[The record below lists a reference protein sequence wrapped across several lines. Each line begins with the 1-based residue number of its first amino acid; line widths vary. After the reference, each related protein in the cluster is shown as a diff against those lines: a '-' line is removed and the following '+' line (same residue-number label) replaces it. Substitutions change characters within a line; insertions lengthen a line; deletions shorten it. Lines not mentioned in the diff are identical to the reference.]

1 MIDALKTLFEN
12 DVVSSEI
19 KAEIEE
25 AWNAKIQEN
34 KMQATAELREEFATK
49 YEHDKE
55 TMVETIDNMLSER
68 LQAEIAEFAED
79 RKQLAEAKA
88 KYAVAQRENANL
100 LKSFV
105 AEQLA
110 SEIKDLHADKKVMA
124 ENYAK
129 LEEFVVEALAKE
141 ISEFQEDKQDLAETK
156 VRLVREA
163 KTHFAKVKKD
173 LAETKVRLVKEAKK
187 HFAKVKSDF
196 IERGATAVSE
206 TVDKALK
213 TEISQLKEDIDTAR
227 KNDFGR
233 KIFESFAS
241 EYGTS
246 YLNENSETAKLLK
259 VIDVKNKQL
268 DEAKAFAKKAKEIA
282 ESTATEKKRIVES
295 AKRKDLINDLIQ
307 PLAKDQRE
315 IMIDLLESVQ
325 TGKLKTQFDKYLP
338 AVIDGNTPAKKA
350 TLTEGKEITGNRET
364 TNVSSQQQA
373 DAENS
378 NVIDIKRLAGLN

>member
-1 MIDALKTLFEN
+1 MDSDKLGDNGMIDALKTLFEN

-25 AWNAKIQEN
+25 AWNSKIQEN

-55 TMVETIDNMLSER
+55 TMVEAIDSMLSER
-68 LQAEIAEFAED
+68 LQVEIAEFADD

-88 KYAVAQRENANL
+88 KYAVAQRDNANL
-100 LKSFV
+100 LKGFV

-110 SEIKDLHADKKVMA
+110 TEIKDLHADKRVMA
-124 ENYAK
+124 EQYAK
-129 LEEFVVEALAKE
+129 LEEFVVEALAGE
-141 ISEFQEDKQDLAETK
+141 ISEFQEDKTDLAATK

-173 LAETKVRLVKEAKK
+173 
-187 HFAKVKSDF
+187 F
-196 IERGATAVSE
+196 IERSATAISE
-206 TVDKALK
+206 TVSKALK
-213 TEISQLKEDIDTAR
+213 SEINQLKEDIDTAR

-259 VIDVKNKQL
+259 VVDLKNKQL
-268 DEAKAFAKKAKEIA
+268 TEARVFAKKAKNIA
-282 ESTATEKKRIVES
+282 ESTATEKKRIVE
-295 AKRKDLINDLIQ
+295 AATRKDLISDLIK
-307 PLAKDQRE
+307 PLANDQRE
-315 IMIDLLESVQ
+315 IMIDLLESTQ
-325 TGKLKTQFDKYLP
+325 TGKLRAQFDKYLP

-350 TLTEGKEITGNRET
+350 KQINEGKVITGNRET
-364 TNVSSQQQA
+364 TTNVSSQA
-373 DAENS
+373 DAHN
-378 NVIDIKRLAGLN
+378 NVVDIKRLAGLN

>member
-1 MIDALKTLFEN
+1 
-12 DVVSSEI
+12 
-19 KAEIEE
+19 
-25 AWNAKIQEN
+25 
-34 KMQATAELREEFATK
+34 MQVTAELREEFASK

-55 TMVETIDNMLSER
+55 TMVEAIDSMLSER

-100 LKSFV
+100 LKGFV

-110 SEIKDLHADKKVMA
+110 VEIKDLHNDKKAQA
-124 ENYAK
+124 ENFAK
-129 LEEFVVEALAKE
+129 LEEFIVEALAKE
-141 ISEFQEDKQDLAETK
+141 ISEFQEDKNDLAETK
-156 VRLVREA
+156 VRLVR
-163 KTHFAKVKKD
+163 
-173 LAETKVRLVKEAKK
+173 EAKK

-196 IERGATAVSE
+196 IERGAKAVSE
-206 TVDKALK
+206 TVDAALK
-213 TEISQLKEDIDTAR
+213 AEITQLKEDIDVAR

-246 YLNENSETAKLLK
+246 YLNEKSETAKLLK
-259 VIDVKNKQL
+259 VIDVKNQQL
-268 DEAKAFAKKAKEIA
+268 DEAKQFAKKAKEIA
-282 ESTATEKKRIVES
+282 EATATEKQRIVES
-295 AKRKDLINDLIQ
+295 TQRKDLINDLIQ

-325 TGKLKTQFDKYLP
+325 TNRLKTQFDKYLP
-338 AVIDGNTPAKKA
+338 AVIDGKTPAKKA
-350 TLTEGKEITGNRET
+350 TLTEGTEVTGNRET
-364 TNVSSQQQA
+364 TNVSSQQA
-373 DAENS
+373 DEVNN

>member
-1 MIDALKTLFEN
+1 M
-12 DVVSSEI
+12 VSSEI

-55 TMVETIDNMLSER
+55 TMVEAIDSMLSER
-68 LQAEIAEFAED
+68 LQAEIAEFADD

-100 LKSFV
+100 LKGFV

-110 SEIKDLHADKKVMA
+110 TEIKDLHADKKAMA
-124 ENYAK
+124 NSYAK

-163 KTHFAKVKKD
+163 K
-173 LAETKVRLVKEAKK
+173 K
-187 HFAKVKSDF
+187 HFAKVKTDF
-196 IERGATAVSE
+196 IERSANAVSE
-206 TVDKALK
+206 IVSESLNS
-213 TEISQLKEDIDTAR
+213 EIAALKEDIDTAR

-259 VIDVKNKQL
+259 VVDLKNKQL

-295 AKRKDLINDLIQ
+295 AKRKDLINDMIQ

-325 TGKLKTQFDKYLP
+325 TGRLKAQFDKYLP

-350 TLTEGKEITGNRET
+350 KTLTEGKEITGNREN
-364 TNVSSQQQA
+364 TNASSQQA
-373 DAENS
+373 DVDTND
-378 NVIDIKRLAGLN
+378 NVVNIKRLAGLN

>member
-55 TMVETIDNMLSER
+55 TMVEAIDSMLSER
-68 LQAEIAEFAED
+68 LQAEIAEFADD

-100 LKSFV
+100 LKGFV

-129 LEEFVVEALAKE
+129 LEEFVVEALAGE
-141 ISEFQEDKQDLAETK
+141 ISEFQEDK
-156 VRLVREA
+156 
-163 KTHFAKVKKD
+163 KD
-173 LAETKVRLVKEAKK
+173 LAETKVKLVREAKK

-213 TEISQLKEDIDTAR
+213 TEINQLKEDIDTAR

-233 KIFESFAS
+233 KIFEAFSS
-241 EYGTS
+241 EYGSS
-246 YLNENSETAKLLK
+246 YLNEKSETAKLLK
-259 VIDVKNKQL
+259 VLSAKDKQL
-268 DEAKAFAKKAKEIA
+268 AEAKAHTAKAIK
-282 ESTATEKKRIVES
+282 
-295 AKRKDLINDLIQ
+295 
-307 PLAKDQRE
+307 LAKDQVTENSALVETARRGKIMNDLISPLSKDQQE
-315 IMIDLLESVQ
+315 IMNTLLETVQ
-325 TGKLKTQFDKYLP
+325 TDRLTASFDKYLP
-338 AVIDGNTPAKKA
+338 SVIDSNKTPAKKQA
-350 TLTEGKEITGNRET
+350 LTEGKTITGNREQSQNT
-364 TNVSSQQQA
+364 SSKADDHNV
-373 DAENS
+373 
-378 NVIDIKRLAGLN
+378 VDIKRLAGLN